1 MESGPSSRHH
11 VAMATSDCLACFT
24 LYSTSECVSPVT
36 VSTHLPC
43 IKAHSERQI
52 SAFSVRTTANF
63 VRFLVAYCF
72 SLLLISIMSNSRSG
86 GQLIV
91 DALQVHGVDTI
102 FGVPGESYL
111 PVLDALHDSPIRFI
125 INRQEGGAAFMA
137 DAYGKMTGKPGICFV
152 TRGPG
157 ATNASIGVHTAYQD
171 STPMILFIGQVGND
185 FVEREAFQEIDYRRM
200 FGQMAKWVA
209 QIDRADRVPEYIAR
223 AFQIATSGRPGP
235 VVLALPEDM
244 LAQVADVPDTR
255 CYTPVQASASP
266 QQLARFRQMLGE
278 AKRPILLIGGS
289 GWDKAA
295 SDNIRDF
302 ASSNQLPLACAFRFQ
317 DLIDNQHP
325 NYIGDVG
332 IGINP
337 KLAQRIKDA
346 DLVIAIGP
354 RLGEMTTG
362 GYTVLQAPIPQQ
374 KLIHIHS
381 DALELGRVYQADLMI
396 NSGMKEIA
404 EALADMEALDA
415 SAQWAH
421 TVQEAKAELLAWQTE
436 PAIFAQENAPLN
448 LWQVVQDL
456 MLQTPPDTIITNGAG
471 NYATWAHR
479 YFRYG
484 GFRTQLAPTSGAM
497 GYSVPSGIA
506 AKIIDPQRTVI
517 TFAGDGEYLMN
528 GQELATAVQYQAG
541 VVILVFNNGMY
552 GTIRM
557 HQERE
562 FPARVSGTELH
573 NPDFAALARAYGGS
587 GEIVLTTAE
596 FAPALARALTFSREK
611 QLPALIELR
620 YDGNLITPG
629 ASLATIRD
637 QAKAAGK

>member
-1 MESGPSSRHH
+1 M
-11 VAMATSDCLACFT
+11 L
-24 LYSTSECVSPVT
+24 
-36 VSTHLPC
+36 
-43 IKAHSERQI
+43 K
-52 SAFSVRTTANF
+52 
-63 VRFLVAYCF
+63 
-72 SLLLISIMSNSRSG
+72 SRSG

-91 DALQVHGVDTI
+91 DALQIHGVDTI

-111 PVLDALHDSPIRFI
+111 PVLNALHDSPIDFI

-171 STPMILFIGQVGND
+171 STPMILFVGQVGND

-200 FGQMAKWVA
+200 FGPMAKWVA

-223 AFQIATSGRPGP
+223 AFQVATSGRPGP

-244 LAQVADVPDTR
+244 LAQTASVADTR
-255 CYTPVQASASP
+255 HYAPVQAYPSP
-266 QQLARFRQMLGE
+266 TQLSQLRSMLE
-278 AKRPILLIGGS
+278 AAERPVLILGGS
-289 GWDKAA
+289 GWDQTACTQL
-295 SDNIRDF
+295 REF
-302 ASSNQLPLACAFRFQ
+302 AELNHLPVACAFRFQ
-317 DLIDNQHP
+317 DLIDNAHP

-337 KLAQRIKDA
+337 QLAQRIQQA

-362 GYTVLQAPIPQQ
+362 GYTLLEAPVPKQT
-374 KLIHIHS
+374 LVHVHS
-381 DALELGRVYQADLMI
+381 DALELGRVYQAPLMI
-396 NSGMKEIA
+396 NSGMKEFTH
-404 EALADMEALDA
+404 ALSELSKQGKIKNAVRWQHSVA
-415 SAQWAH
+415 
-421 TVQEAKAELLAWQTE
+421 EAKAELQAWQQE
-436 PAIFAQENAPLN
+436 PAIFAKENAPLN
-448 LWQVVQDL
+448 LWQVVQDIMRL
-456 MLQTPPDTIITNGAG
+456 APADSIITNGAG

-479 YFRYG
+479 YFRYAG
-484 GFRTQLAPTSGAM
+484 LRTQLAPTSGAM

-506 AKIIDPQRTVI
+506 AKLIAPERCVV
-517 TFAGDGEYLMN
+517 TFAGDGEYMMN
-528 GQELATAVQYQAG
+528 GQELATAVQYRAG
-541 VVILVFNNGMY
+541 IVIIVFNNGMY

-562 FPARVSGTELH
+562 FPGRVSGTELH
-573 NPDFAALARAYGGS
+573 NPDFAALARAYGAS
-587 GEIVLTTAE
+587 GETVLTTAE
-596 FAPALARALTFSREK
+596 FGPALERALQHTHDH

-629 ASLATIRD
+629 ATLETLRQTARN
-637 QAKAAGK
+637 AGK